1 MHGTSRAAAAEGQ
14 AALAAAL
21 TPRANAAALADDL
34 FAILGTLDGSASL
47 RRALADSSR
56 DGVDRQQLAERLFGG
71 RVGKPATAIIGS
83 LSAQRWAEDRDLTDT
98 LEVLAVE
105 AVLAGA
111 EKAGRADAVEDEL
124 FRFERTVAGNNDLR
138 DALSVRNTDGAGKA
152 GVVERLLSGK
162 AAPETVRL
170 AVQSVR
176 NPRGRRIEKVLE
188 SYLALASERRNELS
202 AVVTTAVPLT
212 AQQEARL
219 RSALETVYDK
229 SVTIQPVID
238 ASVVGGIHVRVGD
251 EVVDGTILHRL
262 DEARRHLSGS

>member
-34 FAILGTLDGSASL
+34 FGILGILDGSASL

-56 DGVDRQQLAERLFGG
+56 EGVDRQQLAQRLFEG
-71 RVGKPATAIIGS
+71 RVGKPATAVIGT
-83 LSAQRWAEDRDLTDT
+83 LSAQRWAQDRDLTDT
-98 LEVLAVE
+98 IESLAVQ
-105 AVLAGA
+105 AVLVGA
-111 EKAGRADAVEDEL
+111 EKAGRADAVEEEL
-124 FRFERTVAGNNDLR
+124 FRFERTVAGNNELR
-138 DALSVRNTDGAGKA
+138 DVLSVRNTDGPGKA
-152 GVVERLLSGK
+152 GLVERLLSGK
-162 AAPETVRL
+162 AAPETIRL

-176 NPRGRRIEKVLE
+176 NPRGRRIDRILGA
-188 SYLALASERRNELS
+188 YLKLAAERRNELS

-219 RSALETVYDK
+219 RSALESVYDT
-229 SVTIQPVID
+229 SVTIQPVVD

-251 EVVDGTILHRL
+251 EVLDGTIIHRL
-262 DEARRHLSGS
+262 DDARRHLSGS